1 MGNLFNKAIM
11 FTDIHFGNKSNS
23 KLHNQDCADF
33 VDWVIEQGKKNGC
46 ETCFFLGDWHHQ
58 RASINIITLN
68 YSLQAL
74 EKLSENFSQ
83 VFFIP
88 GNHDLYYRDRRDIQS
103 AEWARNIKGITIVN
117 DFFNEGDVAIAP
129 WLVGDDHKKV
139 KKMEA
144 KYLLGH
150 FELPHFY
157 MNAMV
162 RMPDHGEIAAGDFKG
177 VEHVFS
183 GHFHHRQRQGN
194 VSYIGNAFPHNYSD
208 AWDDERGITLLN
220 WGGEPT
226 HVAWPNAP
234 KYRTISLSKLLEDP
248 DRILL
253 PKTFARVNL
262 DIDISYEEA
271 NFIKE
276 EFMDKY
282 DLRELHLIPVKNKE
296 YKDEVEV
303 TDITFESVDKI
314 VTSQLSQVESDFYDP
329 KILMEMYRNL

>member
-1 MGNLFNKAIM
+1 MGNLFKKAIM

-23 KLHNQDCADF
+23 RLHNQDCIEF
-33 VDWVIEQGKKNGC
+33 VDWIIETGKKHNC
-46 ETCFFLGDWHHQ
+46 DTCFFLGDWHHQ
-58 RASINIITLN
+58 RASINIMTLN

-74 EKLSENFSQ
+74 EKLSDAFSQ
-83 VFFIP
+83 MFFIP

-139 KKMEA
+139 KKLEA

-162 RMPDHGEIAAGDFKG
+162 RMPDHGDLRVQDFNR
-177 VEHVFS
+177 VENVFS
-183 GHFHHRQRQGN
+183 GHFHHRQKQGN
-194 VSYIGNAFPHNYSD
+194 VYYIGNAFPHNYSD
-208 AWDDERGITLLN
+208 AWDDERGATLLE
-220 WGGEPT
+220 WGGDIQ
-226 HVAWPNAP
+226 HIAWPNAP
-234 KYRTISLSKLLEDP
+234 KYRTLMLSQLLENP
-248 DRILL
+248 DESLGA
-253 PKTFARVNL
+253 KTFARVKL

-276 EFMDKY
+276 QFVDKY
-282 DLRELHLIPVKNKE
+282 QLRELSLIPVKNTE
-296 YKDEVEV
+296 YKDNIEGEVN
-303 TDITFESVDKI
+303 FESVDTI
-314 VTSQLSQVESDFYDP
+314 VTSQLEQVESDFYDP
-329 KILMEMYRNL
+329 KVLLELYRNL

>member
-1 MGNLFNKAIM
+1 MSNLFKKAIM

-33 VDWVIEQGKKNGC
+33 VDWIITEGKKNDC
-46 ETCFFLGDWHHQ
+46 ETCFFLGDWHHA
-58 RASINIITLN
+58 RASINILTLN

-74 EKLSENFSQ
+74 EKLSNAFSQ

-162 RMPDHGEIAAGDFKG
+162 RMPDHGDITVHDFKG
-177 VEHVFS
+177 VEQVYS
-183 GHFHHRQRQGN
+183 GHFHHRQVQGN
-194 VSYIGNAFPHNYSD
+194 VKYIGNAFPHNYSD
-208 AWDDERGITLLN
+208 AWDDERGATIIQ
-220 WGGEPT
+220 WGGEPN
-226 HVAWPNAP
+226 HIAWPDAP
-234 KYRTISLSKLLEDP
+234 KYRTLKLSTLLEKP
-248 DRILL
+248 DEILL
-253 PKTFARVNL
+253 PKTFARVSL

-282 DLRELHLIPVKNKE
+282 DLRELNLIPTKNTE
-296 YKDEVEV
+296 YKDDFTGDVN
-303 TDITFESVDKI
+303 FKSVDTI
-314 VTSQLSQVESDFYDP
+314 VSSQLEQVESDFYDP
-329 KILMEMYRNL
+329 KILLGLYRNL